1 MGQALFFKSISQM
14 LMPLKRFLEFIRNI
28 QLTTAKGQ
36 MQSGL
41 LIGLGQLECCYLQ
54 NYCINGL
61 VKLVISQGDSDSH
74 GRCIRFY
81 EQKFN
86 YHAKQKLAYNTLFS
100 SRTRAHLYCRSTRI
114 YLDEL
119 FSTSTITLILV
130 SICFLKL

>member
-1 MGQALFFKSISQM
+1 MSLDQALFFKSISQI
-14 LMPLKRFLEFIRNI
+14 LMPLKHFLAFIRNI
-28 QLTTAKGQ
+28 QLKAAKGQ

-61 VKLVISQGDSDSH
+61 VKLVISHGDSDSH

-86 YHAKQKLAYNTLFS
+86 YHAKQKLAYNSLFRA
-100 SRTRAHLYCRSTRI
+100 RTRADLHVFQR
-114 YLDEL
+114 
-119 FSTSTITLILV
+119 
-130 SICFLKL
+130 

>member
-1 MGQALFFKSISQM
+1 MNLGQDLCFKSISQM
-14 LMPLKRFLEFIRNI
+14 LMPLKCFLEFIRNI
-28 QLTTAKGQ
+28 QLTTGKGQ

-86 YHAKQKLAYNTLFS
+86 YHAKQKLAYNELFRA
-100 SRTRAHLYCRSTRI
+100 RTKVHSNCLSKLI
-114 YLDEL
+114 YLE
-119 FSTSTITLILV
+119 
-130 SICFLKL
+130 

>member
-1 MGQALFFKSISQM
+1 MSLGQTLYFKSISQI
-14 LMPLKRFLEFIRNI
+14 LMPLKRFLAFIRNI
-28 QLTTAKGQ
+28 QLNTAKGQ

-74 GRCIRFY
+74 GQCIRFY

-86 YHAKQKLAYNTLFS
+86 YHAKQKLAYNSLFKA
-100 SRTRAHLYCRSTRI
+100 RTRVHLNCLS
-114 YLDEL
+114 
-119 FSTSTITLILV
+119 
-130 SICFLKL
+130 

>member
-1 MGQALFFKSISQM
+1 
-14 LMPLKRFLEFIRNI
+14 MPVKRFLAFIRNI

-74 GRCIRFY
+74 GRRIRFY

-86 YHAKQKLAYNTLFS
+86 YHAKQKLAYNSLFRA
-100 SRTRAHLYCRSTRI
+100 RTKAHLPCLSKVIPGLTVLHLHHHHGVKYH
-114 YLDEL
+114 L
-119 FSTSTITLILV
+119 
-130 SICFLKL
+130 